1 MEEHPAVRELSYLE
15 ATREALAEE
24 LDSDPK
30 RFVIGQDV
38 GAHGGVFGTTT
49 NLQKRF
55 GAERIREA
63 QAFERGILGFCIGS
77 ALAGARP
84 IIDLSF
90 SDQLLFTLGDLA
102 QQVAVLPQLNRGRSP
117 LPIVVR
123 VSIGVGFATG
133 PFHSGNYHPFFV
145 HLPGIR
151 VVAPSH
157 PADGKGLLK
166 AAIRSRDPVI
176 FLEHKGLY
184 EQRGMVID
192 RETLPSL
199 DRARLVQTGSDVTL
213 LAYGL
218 MAQRIEEAAEL
229 LKEEAITADV
239 IDLRTLAPV
248 DWRPIEE
255 SVAKT
260 GRVLIVDDAHAPCSI
275 GAEIAAHLAAS
286 NLDDLDAPIH
296 RLHGPHAPIPHG
308 PAAES
313 SCLPSVEDIVAAV
326 HELLEH

>member
-1 MEEHPAVRELSYLE
+1 VRELSYLE

-24 LDSDPK
+24 LEADANL
-30 RFVIGQDV
+30 FVIGEDV
-38 GAHGGVFGTTT
+38 GAHGGIFGTTT
-49 NLQKRF
+49 HLQSRF
-55 GAERIREA
+55 GAQRIREA
-63 QAFERGILGFCIGS
+63 QALERGVLGFCIGA

-84 IIDLSF
+84 VIDLTF
-90 SDQLLFTLGDLA
+90 SDHLLFALGDLA
-102 QQVAVLPQLNRGRSP
+102 QQVAVLPQLSRGRTP
-117 LPIVVR
+117 LPLVLR
-123 VSIGVGFATG
+123 VSIGLGFSTG
-133 PFHSGNYHPFFV
+133 PFHSGNYHSYFV

-166 AAIRSRDPVI
+166 AAIRSQDPVI
-176 FLEHKGLY
+176 FLEHKGLM

-199 DRARLVQTGSDVTL
+199 DRARLVQTGNDLTL

-229 LKEEAITADV
+229 LKEEAITTDV

-260 GRVLIVDDAHAPCSI
+260 GRVLIVDDAYAPCSI
-275 GAEIAAHLAAS
+275 SAEIAAHLASS
-286 NLDDLDAPIH
+286 NLDDLDAPIL
-296 RLHGPHAPIPHG
+296 RLHGPHAPVPYG
-308 PAAES
+308 PAAERS
-313 SCLPSVEDIVAAV
+313 SVPSVEDIVAAA